1 MTQKALDRAENILDK
16 DPDTADDERFGPII
30 RAQTSV
36 ITSVLNTQAK
46 VDENRLRRQTAD
58 RLPALLALVNK
69 TAKRLPQVIEH
80 EPR

>member
-1 MTQKALDRAENILDK
+1 VL
-16 DPDTADDERFGPII
+16 

-58 RLPALLALVNK
+58 RLPALLELINE
-69 TAKRLPQVIEH
+69 TAKRLPVVIEH
-80 EPR
+80 EPI